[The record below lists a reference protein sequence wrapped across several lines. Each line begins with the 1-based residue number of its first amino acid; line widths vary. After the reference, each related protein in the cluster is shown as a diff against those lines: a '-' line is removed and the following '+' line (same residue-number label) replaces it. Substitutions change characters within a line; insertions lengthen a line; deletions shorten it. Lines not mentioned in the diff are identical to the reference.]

1 MKKFIA
7 LSLAAIM
14 VVSVCA
20 CGSEKTKSAGKEIFS
35 CYDLEVQ
42 NFVESF
48 DASEIVT
55 MIYQKNHD
63 VSEKFILEDK
73 KQINKL
79 FQALCKVEVLEK
91 TEERASDYDDIFIF
105 TLRTAQAFTFS
116 FNKHHLVIGNDAYYV
131 QGDEELWKIAKEI
144 SSSENAQGEV
154 KGQMEDYQK
163 KEESQQEKIKV
174 IPTAAEQVVLEDYQ
188 TSEFSMKLPTGWV
201 VNSGGDGMAFS
212 LCAYD
217 PQNPVNQVFVLLK
230 AMPLMHDPN
239 SRSYYEQSQQ
249 MYGGN
254 YYIMADAPAL
264 ENPSTENFYQI
275 FSSYASFAEK
285 DEPSYYGY
293 TFPRFHDFTVM
304 EAFESNSNM
313 KSIAINPALLRAS
326 FTDESGRR
334 GEGMFTADVVDF
346 SGNLQDAS
354 WMFGFDTGYYMAY
367 NIMAVTAEEN
377 SFIDWE
383 SILCQCLASIDFT
396 DAFVSNAIAQSNE
409 TVANSRQLSQ
419 TLSDTSDMIMSSWE
433 TRNTSDDIIRQKQS
447 DATLGFERIYDTEK
461 DKIYKATNG
470 WSDKYA
476 DDRFKLVTDDSMYTR
491 PIDGY
496 IDY

>member
-1 MKKFIA
+1 
-7 LSLAAIM
+7 
-14 VVSVCA
+14 
-20 CGSEKTKSAGKEIFS
+20 
-35 CYDLEVQ
+35 
-42 NFVESF
+42 
-48 DASEIVT
+48 
-55 MIYQKNHD
+55 
-63 VSEKFILEDK
+63 
-73 KQINKL
+73 
-79 FQALCKVEVLEK
+79 
-91 TEERASDYDDIFIF
+91 
-105 TLRTAQAFTFS
+105 
-116 FNKHHLVIGNDAYYV
+116 
-131 QGDEELWKIAKEI
+131 
-144 SSSENAQGEV
+144 
-154 KGQMEDYQK
+154 MEDYQQ
-163 KEESQQEKIKV
+163 KEESQQEEIKV

-217 PQNPVNQVFVLLK
+217 PQNPINQVFLLLK
-230 AMPLMHDPN
+230 AMPLMHDAN

-254 YYIMADAPAL
+254 YYILADAPAL

-293 TFPRFHDFTVM
+293 TFPRFHDFAVM
-304 EAFESNSNM
+304 EVFESNSNM

-334 GEGMFTADVVDF
+334 GEGMFTADVIDF